1 MIPLQDILPRRNPP
15 VMTWFLIII
24 NFVIFFYEVSLSPHA
39 REIFFRTWGF
49 IPAGFFDNYFSVLTG
64 EPWYQKYL
72 TLLTHLFIHGSWFHI
87 IGNMWTLWI
96 FGDNVE
102 DRLGPWGFLLF
113 YLTCGISATLFHAF
127 IYKNSVI
134 PVVGASGAISGVMGA
149 YFMMYPLA
157 RILVLIPTFFIPF
170 FFEIPAFL
178 YLGYW
183 FLIQF
188 YSGLFSLAMP
198 IHFVG
203 IAWFAHVGGFIA
215 GAILYRFFIKRFKK
229 PSKFYADEITI
240 FGSLFDIDKK

>member
-102 DRLGPWGFLLF
+102 DKFGHL
-113 YLTCGISATLFHAF
+113 
-127 IYKNSVI
+127 N
-134 PVVGASGAISGVMGA
+134 
-149 YFMMYPLA
+149 
-157 RILVLIPTFFIPF
+157 
-170 FFEIPAFL
+170 
-178 YLGYW
+178 
-183 FLIQF
+183 FLIF
-188 YSGLFSLAMP
+188 YSLRAALFTLSN
-198 IHFVG
+198 
-203 IAWFAHVGGFIA
+203 
-215 GAILYRFFIKRFKK
+215 
-229 PSKFYADEITI
+229 
-240 FGSLFDIDKK
+240 LFDI